1 MTGQPI
7 PAKDIRVEIIHG
19 GDAAGHQRRVHEW
32 LERAAEVNIVD
43 IQHTVM
49 HEPKSVTGVGFSTMI
64 IYTEP

>member
-7 PAKDIRVEIIHG
+7 PAKGLRVEIIHG

-32 LERAAEVNIVD
+32 LQKMEHVMIIDV
-43 IQHTVM
+43 QHTAM

-64 IYTEP
+64 VYVEE